1 MKAMNIKRKNE
12 KHQEKKLGALG
23 MKARNKER
31 KLGTLRAK
39 AKSTRG
45 ENQQHQE

>member
-1 MKAMNIKRKNE
+1 MRVRNIKSNNE
-12 KHQEKKLGALG
+12 EHQEQELGALG

-39 AKSTRG
+39 AKSTKS
-45 ENQQHQE
+45 EN